1 MSIVSNLASTI
12 SPTNLGGKILGIS
25 NVDLNDT
32 TFSDL
37 LEKQIGNNIVQ
48 SVDNVLQNFGMPAGF
63 DIQPM
68 EGLDAVASNLTNFA
82 RKQAANFY
90 DKYSRSVV
98 TDIKEFV
105 EDTALL
111 S

>member
-1 MSIVSNLASTI
+1 M
-12 SPTNLGGKILGIS
+12 G
-25 NVDLNDT
+25 NVNLNDT
-32 TFSDL
+32 TFADL
-37 LEKQIGNNIVQ
+37 LEKQMGNNIVQ
-48 SVDNVLQNFGMPAGF
+48 SVDNVLQNFGVPAGLN
-63 DIQPM
+63 IQPM
-68 EGLDAVASNLTNFA
+68 EGLDSVASNLTDFA